1 MKPIFSGELAIAWY
15 VGVVWQV
22 ITTFCLAILGIWLLW
37 AKGVERQF
45 AIRISFIQQTTNIA
59 PAKSP
64 YDVRNVPQ

>member
-1 MKPIFSGELAIAWY
+1 MKPIFSGDSAIAWY

-45 AIRISFIQQTTNIA
+45 RPES
-59 PAKSP
+59 
-64 YDVRNVPQ
+64 D